1 MRIVEQIRIARESR
15 CPIIVLEYEGGDPE
29 WHDTVD
35 SIMQALHGYDL
46 HAVAEKDEDDGSDV
60 LMWVCGEREWDGTF
74 ILTGVNLDACVKRT
88 AEGFGTVARK
98 SHKI

>member
-1 MRIVEQIRIARESR
+1 
-15 CPIIVLEYEGGDPE
+15 
-29 WHDTVD
+29 
-35 SIMQALHGYDL
+35 MQALHGYDL

-88 AEGFGTVARK
+88 AEGLARLDK
-98 SHKI
+98 QVEVLGWACNTHSGNYNSPWDSFEDELANIVWREAA